1 MNKYVLGFSLTVLIG
16 QKSNAEVTPA
26 STVKKDIAI
35 ALYTA
40 ALTIQDQH
48 VKNDLWDIVSSYIK
62 SNQTDC
68 LFEKIAEEITQALE
82 SSLIEELEQKT
93 EIEAFIGTVSDKL
106 AVIDDATFLADITSF
121 AECTLKNGGVLDS
134 CKSSTTLFQ

>member
-1 MNKYVLGFSLTVLIG
+1 MNKYVLGFALTALIG
-16 QKSNAEVTPA
+16 QKCNAEVTQA

-40 ALTIQDQH
+40 ALTMQDQH
-48 VKNDLWDIVSSYIK
+48 KKNDLWDIVSSYIK

-68 LFEKIAEEITQALE
+68 LLEKIAKEITRGLE

-93 EIEAFIGTVSDKL
+93 EIEAFIGTVADKL

-121 AECTLKNGGVLDS
+121 AECTLKNGGTLDS
-134 CKSSTTLFQ
+134 CKASTTLFQ